1 MRMKASLLSLSVC
14 FLLKGISAQSEV
26 PEAQLR
32 GENVDDILKRAAEDS
47 VADSENDP
55 DTFVYPYF
63 FEIKDSSGQV
73 AARLNLTQGPFK
85 LSWVKTKKNDQ
96 GKVVYVTDDVNVMPM
111 VYDNGAQVFGNSTF
125 DGTNP
130 TTSAVVSG
138 SVENGTG
145 VIDVTI
151 SYEGANDDSSYVVTG
166 AVIKASIELGGNTR
180 KDYWNITSAS
190 IAVNYN
196 YTAEGTQS
204 NITVNLTPAKFG
216 ITDHPADAQCTT
228 GYGICA
234 PKGLCWSCNDQVMK
248 PTNVTLI
255 GADQTTVFL
264 HLPGMVLEPS
274 LGNSSFEYGFSN
286 NWDCDPIIPISLWA
300 SLLITLFLASILLW
314 ALNMISSLHT
324 PNKFDDPKG
333 PSIHVPQAE

>member
-14 FLLKGISAQSEV
+14 FLLKGITAQSEV

-47 VADSENDP
+47 VADSENVVVDP

-85 LSWVKTKKNDQ
+85 LEWVKTKKNDQ
-96 GKVVYVTDDVNVMPM
+96 GKVVYVTDKGQV
-111 VYDNGAQVFGNSTF
+111 QVFGNSTLN
-125 DGTNP
+125 GTTP

-151 SYEGANDDSSYVVTG
+151 SYEGVNAGSSDSSYVVTG

-190 IAVNYN
+190 IDVN
-196 YTAEGTQS
+196 YTAEGTDS

-248 PTNVTLI
+248 PTNVTVI

-264 HLPGMVLEPS
+264 HLPGMVLQPS